1 MTPQRQAKSDGPSAP
16 GRAPRGGV
24 LSWSRAVFGR
34 EGLRIHHWVRLALYS
49 VLLLV
54 GALSYWQIQQLENA
68 EAVQATDAQII
79 RISADQGTNVLHMR
93 VLLTSLLSGQ
103 AGTEE
108 TLRALAQALVQAQSQ
123 SARLDELLVRQGVW
137 KLSDR
142 SQLRQTIFLWHDQRE
157 GIWNG
162 AEALTSLGGA
172 SAAAE
177 LRAAA
182 RVLQA
187 ELIQFENTARALAEE
202 LVQAAQWRSQETLVQ
217 IERAALFMGG
227 LLLLLILLVAEPLA
241 RFVRRQGDI
250 LQRQSDEVRRLA
262 LVAQRTSNWVAV
274 VDSRRLVLWCN
285 DAFLRG
291 KNQTL
296 EQAQGK
302 IPGLLR
308 ANAGNDAA
316 EMERLIRELDYGLGV
331 RAEIMYDGPDGRE
344 VWLDVDY
351 QPFQDAAGKLI
362 GYTVVAAD
370 ISERVNQRQRMR
382 ILLDA
387 LPAGVV
393 LYGKTGQVLDCNA
406 AASTMLGLP
415 RHELVGRPELA
426 RERVAVREDLSPYPA
441 NERPSR
447 RTLQNGIG
455 LRGETMGLFSP
466 DGGLKWLMINT
477 ETIKDTS
484 GHLTGVISCLVDV
497 TEQRAQQQL
506 LTLAIESASLGV
518 WQWDAVSGAVSG
530 NHWFMHLFGLNPG
543 EIAMRS
549 DSLNALVHPDDLD
562 LWNQAILA
570 NLRDSRQPLHRE
582 IRVRHVSGRWVWGM
596 FSGTVVARDT
606 QGRALRMAGVCYD
619 ISAQKEFEAQLQVS
633 ARTDS
638 LTQLPNRTELLT
650 RIQELLERSRVQP
663 SYWFAVLFMDFDR
676 FKQVNDTL
684 GHSVGDE
691 LLRQIA
697 QRLQGS
703 LRPGDAFVQTSDF
716 TQMAARIGG
725 DEFVV
730 LLDNIRGD
738 LDAQVVA
745 ARLLDV
751 LATPYKI
758 GVHQVSSTA
767 SIGIV
772 TTTTMADDPDSV
784 LRDADIAMYEAKRQG
799 RGRYVMFDP
808 SMRKRVHDDVALE
821 NELRMALDRNEL
833 SVVYQPI
840 MDMRTARLAGV
851 EALVRWQHPKHGLV
865 SPLVFI
871 PVAEACGLIGRL
883 GEFVL
888 QTACHELVRLRELL
902 GEHAPQTVS
911 VNLSRAQL
919 REPDFT
925 IRVSSLLRRSG
936 LSPSALILEV
946 TESLAAQDE
955 GVQSVLREIRAL
967 GVALSLDDFGTGYS
981 SLACLH
987 LLPVNQVKID
997 RSFVSLALESDY
1009 HRVTIEATIRMAVTL
1024 GLQTVAEGVE
1034 TEEQAELMAALGCD
1048 KAQGYLFSRPLLA
1061 KDLEQWAMNAQGRAL
1076 KT

>member
-1 MTPQRQAKSDGPSAP
+1 MKMQSQATKEGPAHQRP
-16 GRAPRGGV
+16 GPRGNLPAWLGG
-24 LSWSRAVFGR
+24 LFGR
-34 EGLRIHHWVRLALYS
+34 SRLQIHHWVRLALYS

-54 GALSYWQIQQLENA
+54 GGLTYWQTRQLDDSEL
-68 EAVQATDAQII
+68 VRATDAQII
-79 RISADQGTNVLHMR
+79 RISTNQGALIQHMSL
-93 VLLTSLLSGQ
+93 LLTRLQTGQ
-103 AGTEE
+103 GQPLEI
-108 TLRALAQALVQAQSQ
+108 LRALEQDLSQARAQARQLDGLLVQ
-123 SARLDELLVRQGVW
+123 QGVW
-137 KLSDR
+137 TIDDLP
-142 SQLRQTIFLWHDQRE
+142 QLRQAIFIWQDQRE
-157 GIWNG
+157 GIWNRLKGLIHLNEPADAAKRG
-162 AEALTSLGGA
+162 AMTGLL
-172 SAAAE
+172 
-177 LRAAA
+177 LVDLA
-182 RVLQA
+182 RFW
-187 ELIQFENTARALAEE
+187 ETTQFLAEE
-202 LVQAAQWRSQETLVQ
+202 LEQAAQRRSHESRVQ
-217 IERAALFMGG
+217 VERAGLFMGG

-241 RFVRRQGDI
+241 RFVRRQSEA
-250 LQRQSDEVRRLA
+250 LRRQSDEVRRLA
-262 LVAQRTSNWVAV
+262 MVAQRTSNWVAIVDQRRRV
-274 VDSRRLVLWCN
+274 VWAN

-291 KNQTL
+291 KQQTL
-296 EQAQGK
+296 AQVQGK

-316 EMERLIRELDYGLGV
+316 EIERLLTELDYGLGV
-331 RAEIMYDGPDGRE
+331 RVEIMYDAPDGRE

-351 QPFQDAAGKLI
+351 QPFQDDDGKLI

-393 LYGKTGQVLDCNA
+393 LYGKTGQVLECNA
-406 AASTMLGLP
+406 AASNMLGLP

-426 RERVAVREDLSPYPA
+426 REGIAVREDLSPYPA

-447 RTLQNGIG
+447 RTLKSGIG
-455 LRGETMGLFSP
+455 LRGETMGLLSP
-466 DGGLKWLMINT
+466 EGGLKWLMINT

-484 GHLTGVISCLVDV
+484 GHLTGVISCMIDV

-506 LTLAIESASLGV
+506 LALAIESASLGV
-518 WQWDAVSGAVSG
+518 WQWDIGSGTLSG
-530 NHWFMHLFGLNPG
+530 NHWFMGLFGLLPG
-543 EIAMRS
+543 EIEMKS
-549 DSLNALVHPDDLD
+549 EVLSALVHPDDVET
-562 LWNQAILA
+562 WNRAILA
-570 NLRDSRQPLHRE
+570 NMRDSRQPLHHE
-582 IRVRHVSGRWVWGM
+582 IRVRHVDGRWVWGM
-596 FSGTVVARDT
+596 FSGTVVARNT
-606 QGRALRMAGVCYD
+606 QGLALRMAGICYD
-619 ISAQKEFEAQLQVS
+619 VTAQKEFESQLKET
-633 ARTDS
+633 ALTDS
-638 LTQLPNRTELLT
+638 LTQLPNRIELLR
-650 RIQELLERSRVQP
+650 RIQALIDRARAQP
-663 SYWFAVLFMDFDR
+663 GYCFAVLFMDFDR

-697 QRLQGS
+697 QRLQDS
-703 LRPGDAFVQTSDF
+703 LRPGDAYVQTSDYQ
-716 TQMAARIGG
+716 QMAARIGG

-751 LATPYKI
+751 LAAPYRI
-758 GVHQVSSTA
+758 GVHQVTSTA

-772 TTTTMADDPDSV
+772 TTSNMAEDPDSV

-821 NELRMALDRNEL
+821 NELRLALDRNEL

-840 MDMRTARLAGV
+840 MDLRTARLVGV
-851 EALVRWQHPKHGLV
+851 EALVRWQHPRHGLV
-865 SPLVFI
+865 SPMVFI

-888 QTACHELVRLRELL
+888 KTACHELVRLRTLL
-902 GEHAPQTVS
+902 GANAPETVS

-919 REPDFT
+919 HEPDFT
-925 IRVSSLLRRSG
+925 ARLSTLLYHSG
-936 LSPSALILEV
+936 LAPSSLILEV

-955 GVQSVLREIRAL
+955 GIQATLRDIRAL
-967 GVALSLDDFGTGYS
+967 GVTLSLDDFGTGYS

-1009 HRVTIEATIRMAVTL
+1009 HRVMIEATIRMAQTL
-1024 GLQTVAEGVE
+1024 GLQTVAEGIE
-1034 TEEQAELMAALGCD
+1034 TQEQAELMAAQGCN
-1048 KAQGYLFSRPLLA
+1048 KGQGYLFSRPLPA
-1061 KDLEQWAMNAQGRAL
+1061 ADLERWAQDAQNRAL
-1076 KT
+1076 RT